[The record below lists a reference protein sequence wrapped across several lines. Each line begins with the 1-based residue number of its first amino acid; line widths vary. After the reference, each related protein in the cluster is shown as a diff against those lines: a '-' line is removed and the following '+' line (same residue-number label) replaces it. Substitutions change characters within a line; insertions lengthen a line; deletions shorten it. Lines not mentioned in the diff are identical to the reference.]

1 MKHWVQYNNDYSTI
15 HHSPKRLIFAPSKM
29 GGLNMNRRGSAQG
42 KDSLRLNIG
51 MNMFP
56 HLSRSGGETG
66 GIVHQI
72 IGARNKYVED
82 VTTNKK

>member
-1 MKHWVQYNNDYSTI
+1 
-15 HHSPKRLIFAPSKM
+15 
-29 GGLNMNRRGSAQG
+29 MNRRGSAQG